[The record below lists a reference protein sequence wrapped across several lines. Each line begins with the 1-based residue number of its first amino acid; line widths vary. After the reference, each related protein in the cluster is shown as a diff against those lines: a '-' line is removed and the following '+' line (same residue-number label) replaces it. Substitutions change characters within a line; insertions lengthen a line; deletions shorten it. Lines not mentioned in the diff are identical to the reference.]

1 MSEYEIETAIIIFVF
16 GLVTGSFLNVC
27 IHRIPND
34 GLSIHFPHRSFCP
47 NCQSPILF
55 YDNIPIIS
63 FLLLKGK
70 CRSCHI
76 RISTIYPVV
85 ELTTA
90 TIFLLLFYHFGLTLE
105 MIQGCLLVSLFIP
118 IAVID
123 IRWMIIPNTII
134 LTGIIAGLAVIIL
147 MTILKQDINYL
158 LQHILWAVVGGITIQ
173 GISILGRFAFRKES
187 MGFGDTKLMILIGLF
202 LGRWQSILTVLAVA
216 AFTGSTIGI
225 ILIISRSKQPHSQ
238 IPFAPFLVT
247 ATTLDFIWHDQVWIA
262 YLKLIGW
269 Q

>member
-1 MSEYEIETAIIIFVF
+1 MGTAILIFVF
-16 GLVTGSFLNVC
+16 GLVIGSFLNVC
-27 IHRIPND
+27 IHRIPSNR
-34 GLSIHFPHRSFCP
+34 LSIYFPHRSLCP
-47 NCQSPILF
+47 NCQSLIPF

-63 FLLLKGK
+63 FLLLKGR

-76 RISTIYPVV
+76 RISIIYPVV

-90 TIFLLLFYHFGLTLE
+90 AIFLFLLYHCGLTIEL
-105 MIQGCLLVSLFIP
+105 IQGFLLVSLFIP

-123 IRWMIIPNTII
+123 TKWMIIPNTII
-134 LTGIIAGLAVIIL
+134 LTGIITGLAMVIL
-147 MTILKQDINYL
+147 MTIAKQDINYL
-158 LQHILWAVVGGITIQ
+158 FMHILWAIVGGLAIQ
-173 GISILGRFAFRKES
+173 AIAIVGKFIFQKES

-202 LGRWQSILTVLAVA
+202 LGRWQSILTVLTMA
-216 AFTGSTIGI
+216 AFAGSTIGL

-238 IPFAPFLVT
+238 IPFAPFLT
-247 ATTLDFIWHDQVWIA
+247 IAATLDFIWHDQVWTA